1 MEATTINIDIILIVL
16 LILCILILI
25 VNFITS
31 LRKEKKPLHSEPQ
44 KNEKTSLEE
53 GLKKTREGFIDK
65 LRMLFTGATIDAQ
78 ILNKLE
84 EILITSDVGVK
95 TTMMLLDELK
105 KKLSEEKN
113 SDPKMYQVFLQKKIE
128 EFLSIKADESNTSN
142 QKPEVIM
149 VVGVNG
155 SGKTTS
161 IGKLAHAY
169 RREGKKVLLAAGD
182 TYRAAAIEQLE
193 IWAQKTGADILKK
206 EPGADPSSVL
216 FDAMKDAEEKKY
228 DVLIADTAGRL
239 HTNINL
245 MEQLK
250 KGKRVIQKLNTEAPH
265 KILLVLDATMGQ
277 NAINQAREFNTA
289 LELTGIILTKL
300 DGTAKGGVII
310 GIANELKIPITHI
323 GIGEKIDDLKP
334 FDVKEFSHTLFS

>member
-1 MEATTINIDIILIVL
+1 MNIDIILSIL
-16 LILCILILI
+16 LLVCILILLF
-25 VNFITS
+25 NYYCHF
-31 LRKEKKPLHSEPQ
+31 RGKKEFLKPQ
-44 KNEKTSLEE
+44 KISKTSLEA

-65 LRMLFTGATIDAQ
+65 LRMLFTGTTIDTA
-78 ILNKLE
+78 LFEKLE

-95 TTMMLLDELK
+95 TTMTLLNELK
-105 KKLSEEKN
+105 TKVDEEKN
-113 SDPKMYQVFLQKKIE
+113 RDLKIYQEFLQKKIE
-128 EFLSIKADESNTSN
+128 EFLSINPKETNFSN

-161 IGKLAHAY
+161 IGKLAHTY
-169 RREGKKVLLAAGD
+169 RAQGKKVLLAAGD

-193 IWAQKTGADILKK
+193 IWAQKTGVDIVKK
-206 EPGADPSSVL
+206 EPGTDPSSVL
-216 FDAMKDAEEKKY
+216 FDAMRQAEDKAY

-250 KGKRVIQKLNTEAPH
+250 KGKRVIQKFAQEAPH
-265 KILLVLDATMGQ
+265 QILLVIDATMGQ
-277 NAINQAREFNTA
+277 NTINQAREFHNA
-289 LELTGIILTKL
+289 LDLTGIILTKL

-310 GIANELKIPITHI
+310 GIANELKIPISHI
-323 GIGEKIDDLKP
+323 GIGEKIDDLRLFNP
-334 FDVKEFSHTLFS
+334 QEFSRALFS